1 MAITSGIAL
10 VGAGMGAQS
19 YFGNKSASAAR
30 KANAA
35 AAEQARQ
42 ARGRALDY
50 QRPYE
55 LSGRSGL
62 NSLTGLLTGQ
72 QFDNQG
78 NQTNLNQD
86 QRSALFQKSPGYQ
99 FRLDQ
104 AQLALQGSQA
114 ARGGL
119 LSGGAMK
126 EMNTYTQGIASDEYG
141 NYINQLSGLAGMGQ
155 NAANSMSNAELGTGT
170 QLANYAQQGG
180 MAAANNYM
188 NQGNLYGGGL
198 SQIGGMFIGS
208 GLSGGGGGG
217 TSQGAGMSNSGNFQ
231 GSSPG
236 SSSVFSGYSMPNTNL
251 SSGKW

>member
-1 MAITSGIAL
+1 MAITGGAL
-10 VGAGMGAQS
+10 AVGAGMGVQS
-19 YFGNKSASAAR
+19 YFSNKSASAAR
-30 KANAA
+30 KAQAA
-35 AAEQARQ
+35 AAEQARL

-72 QFDNQG
+72 QFDTQG
-78 NQTNLNQD
+78 NQTNLSQD

-126 EMNTYTQGIASDEYG
+126 EMDAYTQGIASDEYG

-155 NAANSMSNAELGTGT
+155 NAASNMSAAELGTGV

-188 NQGNLYGGGL
+188 NQGNLYGGGI

-208 GLSGGGGGG
+208 GLSGKG
-217 TSQGAGMSNSGNFQ
+217 TSQNANMSNSGNFQ